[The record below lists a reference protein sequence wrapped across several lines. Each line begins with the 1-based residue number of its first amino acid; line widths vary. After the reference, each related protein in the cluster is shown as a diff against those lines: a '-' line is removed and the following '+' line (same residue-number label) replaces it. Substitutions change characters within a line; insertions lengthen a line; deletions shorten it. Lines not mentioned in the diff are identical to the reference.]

1 MLIMACAAILGLRS
15 KYVIRV
21 FQAFINDLCPW
32 IKTGNSCTKIKY
44 YKNQISK
51 NVWYVLICKQRI
63 VQDSSGLS
71 KGEAFSNILSLWNDL
86 SLGKSLEVCPHWWRS
101 SSSCLP
107 MHVQV
112 LSWQRVA
119 SSECCEQT
127 QRAWHR
133 MDSAWSWA
141 DSWHCRR
148 CIMRTL
154 QSVELAARGIEWAVL
169 VIHWPLAQQHVASFM
184 LLAINPAPAVCC
196 LLLSTCCPLAAAP
209 GPVGA
214 ALCQVYNPLELF
226 LYTAQHLSNSCALL
240 KSTSKSH

>member
-86 SLGKSLEVCPHWWRS
+86 CLCEPLMSPLRCTSIELVALGIKRN
-101 SSSCLP
+101 
-107 MHVQV
+107 
-112 LSWQRVA
+112 
-119 SSECCEQT
+119 
-127 QRAWHR
+127 
-133 MDSAWSWA
+133 
-141 DSWHCRR
+141 
-148 CIMRTL
+148 
-154 QSVELAARGIEWAVL
+154 ARGIECA
-169 VIHWPLAQQHVASFM
+169 ASRGTRAWNRADRPRFR
-184 LLAINPAPAVCC
+184 
-196 LLLSTCCPLAAAP
+196 
-209 GPVGA
+209 
-214 ALCQVYNPLELF
+214 E
-226 LYTAQHLSNSCALL
+226 
-240 KSTSKSH
+240 